1 MENKDIDIRKE
12 AADRREGI
20 ERLYRIIARLRAPD
34 GCPWD
39 RVQTP
44 ATLKPCLI
52 EECYEL
58 LDVMEGDNRDGQI
71 EELGDVLLQVL
82 FQAHLHESKG
92 DFTLVDVLNGI
103 SDKLVRRHPH
113 VFGDVVAKNVGQV
126 LANWEQIKKR
136 EKKGADGAPRSA
148 IAGVPSS
155 LPSLLRAQRVQSKS
169 ARVGFAWPDIEGAK
183 AKVAEEMVEV
193 EEAKKTGDKDAI
205 SREMGDLLFSLVSCC
220 RYLDIDAETSLKG
233 AVDRFSSRFRAV
245 EKEARAEGRDMRDC
259 STEELQGF
267 WEKAKKGEG

>member
-1 MENKDIDIRKE
+1 MNNEEVRKE

-20 ERLYRIIARLRAPD
+20 ERLYGIIARLRAPD

-39 RVQTP
+39 RVQT
-44 ATLKPCLI
+44 AETLKPCLI

-58 LDVMEGDNRDGQI
+58 LDVMAGDDRAGQI

-113 VFGDVVAKNVGQV
+113 VFGDVVAKDVSQV
-126 LANWEQIKKR
+126 LTNWEQIKKG
-136 EKKGADGAPRSA
+136 EKKGKDGAPRSA
-148 IAGVPSS
+148 LAGVPPS
-155 LPSLLRAQRVQSKS
+155 LPSLLRAQRVQTKS

-183 AKVAEEMVEV
+183 AKVAEEMGEV
-193 EEAKKTGDKDAI
+193 AEAKEAGDKEAV
-205 SREMGDLLFSLVSCC
+205 SREMGDLLFSLVNCC
-220 RYLDIDAETSLKG
+220 RYLEVDAETSLRE
-233 AVDRFSSRFRAV
+233 AVDRFSDRFRAV

-259 STEELQGF
+259 SPEELQAF
-267 WEKAKKGEG
+267 WEKVKKEES